1 MNYLVIHDDVPYFWD
16 NWDIC
21 HHTFDSNM
29 DILNFNENQFTLV
42 ENSSKRIQLKFEIQI
57 S

>member
-29 DILNFNENQFTLV
+29 QILNLEGNH
-42 ENSSKRIQLKFEIQI
+42 LKFVEMGLDRI
-57 S
+57 